1 MSDPYQSLGV
11 QPPASSLPQPKP
23 AIASVAELRSYE
35 PSLSEKIKGMI
46 QSALMR
52 MGMAPYQAGHIA
64 GGITSLASNLPP
76 IGVPMAANEMQRA
89 SQSGDLLGTILA
101 GAGAIPGVRPEAKA
115 AQAAAQEIKTAGKAR
130 GASDDIFAELRD
142 ALGVTSSTPPTP
154 PPKTPNPSISALEE
168 LQNFFPG
175 KRGTPPTKEELA
187 SQSAKDALEISQ
199 RPKPSITKAAPERT
213 GPIEFLDDPSAGA
226 KRKY

>member
-115 AQAAAQEIKTAGKAR
+115 AQAAAQEIKAAGK
-130 GASDDIFAELRD
+130 SKSSSEDLFAELRD
-142 ALGVTSSTPPTP
+142 ALGVTGETRPAATV
-154 PPKTPNPSISALEE
+154 KAPNPSLGALEE
-168 LQNFFPG
+168 MQTFFAG
-175 KRGTPPTKEELA
+175 SRGAPPTKAELA
-187 SQSAKDALEISQ
+187 AQAAQDAAEISK
-199 RPKPSITKAAPERT
+199 RGKPTVSTQPTRSG
-213 GPIEFLDDPSAGA
+213 GPVEFLDDESAGA
-226 KRKY
+226 MRKR